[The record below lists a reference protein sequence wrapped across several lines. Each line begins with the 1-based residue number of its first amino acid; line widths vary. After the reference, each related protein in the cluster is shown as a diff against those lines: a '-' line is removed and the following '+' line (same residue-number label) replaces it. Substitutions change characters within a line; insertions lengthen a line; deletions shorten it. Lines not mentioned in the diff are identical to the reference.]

1 MTRFLGYRRE
11 NGDAGVRNQLAV
23 IPTVHCANFVAKAV
37 AQRVNGAIAFPHPC
51 GCGQHGKDLEQS
63 YRTLMGVGLNAN
75 FGAVLVVG
83 LGCERI
89 HADKLAS
96 DIVES
101 GKPVQ
106 FFNIQELGGTIKA
119 IEHGVN
125 LGRKMSMELS
135 MRKRE
140 LCDISTL
147 KIGLKCGGTDATSG
161 IISNPALGLAVD
173 RIIQEGGTA
182 YLSEINEL
190 LGTENILRRRAA
202 TPEIFEE
209 MAAALKECEDV
220 LERLTAGI
228 TRTSE
233 GAALVSPGNFSG
245 GVSSVSEKA
254 LGGIHKSGN
263 SQFVGVLNYGQRPEA
278 GKTGLYLMKAASS
291 DCDVVSS
298 LVAGG
303 AQIVCFVT
311 GVGTPTGFP
320 GVPVFKI
327 TGNSKTYHMMED
339 DIDLNV
345 GGVIDGE
352 ATMNQVSETIY
363 QEVLAIAGG
372 KLTKAES
379 LGHDELWAI
388 GRHECY

>member
-1 MTRFLGYRRE
+1 MTQFLGYRRA

-23 IPTVHCANFVAKAV
+23 IPSVHCSNYVAKAV
-37 AQRVNGAIAFPHPC
+37 AKQIQGAVAFPHPC

-63 YRTLMGVGLNAN
+63 YNTLMGIGWNAN
-75 FGAVLVVG
+75 FGAVLVIG

-89 HADKLAS
+89 HAEELAK
-96 DIVES
+96 DIGKS
-101 GKPVQ
+101 GKPTR
-106 FFNIQELGGTIKA
+106 FLNIQEVGGTIKA
-119 IEHGVN
+119 VEQGVAI
-125 LGRKMSMELS
+125 GRELAMKLS
-135 MRKRE
+135 EQKRE

-202 TPEIFEE
+202 TPEIYEE
-209 MAAALKECEDV
+209 MVTALKECEQV
-220 LERLTAGI
+220 LERLTCGI

-233 GAALVSPGNFSG
+233 RAALVSPGNFSG

-254 LGGIHKSGN
+254 LGGIHKSG
-263 SQFVGVLNYGQRPEA
+263 SSPFVGVLNYAQRPE
-278 GKTGLYLMKAASS
+278 KTGLFLMKAASS

-327 TGNSKTYHMMED
+327 TGNSKTYWNMQD
-339 DIDLNV
+339 DIDLNA

-352 ATMNQVSETIY
+352 VTMTQVGETIY
-363 QEVLAIAGG
+363 QEVLAIANG
-372 KLTKAES
+372 KMTKAES